1 MSNIQIPLFPLNGA
15 IIFPKSNLP
24 LNIFEERYI
33 EMINF
38 SISSNRLIGM
48 IQTDK
53 NDKLYSIGC
62 VGKINSFSEL
72 EDGRF
77 IINLL
82 GQDYFSIKKS
92 DKQSKKFILADVE
105 ILSKKYNID
114 QNNIKKFDKKI
125 LIQKYKR
132 YVDNQNIEVD
142 INLIEKVD
150 DEELIKFIAMSCSFS
165 TEHKQM
171 LLETYNLYEIG
182 HKLISLFDFYPLV
195 KNSKNSIN

>member
-165 TEHKQM
+165 TEDKQM